1 MGMIGFHGCTAAT
14 RRQIEKL
21 IKILKGVVM
30 CVAPCWR
37 RMRKKRDGGGEEIT
51 AGQQGNES
59 SQRLN
64 VNRFLYQKGE
74 EAKNLLIL
82 VGVQQQ
88 QLKEAV

>member
-1 MGMIGFHGCTAAT
+1 MWHPVGG
-14 RRQIEKL
+14 E
-21 IKILKGVVM
+21 
-30 CVAPCWR
+30 WE
-37 RMRKKRDGGGEEIT
+37 RKETGGGEEIT